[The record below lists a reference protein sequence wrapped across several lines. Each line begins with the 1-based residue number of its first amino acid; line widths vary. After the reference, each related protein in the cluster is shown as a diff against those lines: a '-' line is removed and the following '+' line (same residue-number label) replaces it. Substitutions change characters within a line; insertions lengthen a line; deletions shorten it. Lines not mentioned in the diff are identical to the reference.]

1 MKKYRFL
8 IFMLLILL
16 VLPVLSTP
24 ALALDDPAP
33 EATAALVVD
42 ATHDMVLYD
51 LNAHERRYPA
61 SITKVMT
68 ALLTLEAVERGE
80 LSLDQMITATEA
92 IHTDMVPGG
101 STQNIQTGETMSL
114 RDALCCA
121 LIPSANE
128 SANFLA
134 IVVAGDIPSFVA
146 MMNQR
151 AAELGMTDTH
161 FANPHGLHRDDHYTT
176 AWDIYLLAREA
187 MTHQVFREIVAT
199 ADYTVPATNL
209 SEERHFYNTNA
220 LLTPSRYSSYLYS
233 PAIGIKTGTT
243 SEAGQCLLSA
253 AERDGRTLYCVVL
266 GAQMAA
272 QEDGSYRQMQFYE
285 TVRLLEWGFTNFS
298 IRTILENSDPVAQ
311 VEVTLS
317 DTDHVLVRP
326 EGSLFALLPNDQDLS
341 EFKATPELFAQS
353 VEAPVEEG
361 QVLGKIT
368 LTLNGEEYGS
378 LDLVA
383 LNDVE
388 RSELQYHIDRAEKF
402 LDQLW
407 VKVAAV
413 ALVVLILLL
422 IILISVRRRRRRRRR
437 SRSYGYSGRR
447 RR

>member
-1 MKKYRFL
+1 MKKFRF
-8 IFMLLILL
+8 FVFILL
-16 VLPVLSTP
+16 ALLTLPIQ

-42 ATHDMVLYD
+42 ATYDTVLYD

-68 ALLTLEAVERGE
+68 ALLTLEAAERGE
-80 LSLDQMITATEA
+80 LTLDQMITATEA
-92 IHTDMVPGG
+92 IHTDMVPDG
-101 STQNIQTGETMSL
+101 STQNIKTGETMSVK
-114 RDALCCA
+114 DVLCCL
-121 LIPSANE
+121 LIASANE

-134 IVVAGDIPSFVA
+134 ITVAGDIPSFVA
-146 MMNQR
+146 LMNQR
-151 AAELGMTDTH
+151 AAELGMKDTH

-176 AWDIYLLAREA
+176 AWDLYLLAREA
-187 MTHQVFREIVAT
+187 MTHELFREIVST

-209 SEERHFYNTNA
+209 SEERHFFNTNA
-220 LLTPSRYSSYLYS
+220 LLTPARYSSYLYS
-233 PAIGIKTGTT
+233 SAIGIKTGSTG
-243 SEAGQCLLSA
+243 EAGQCLLSA

-266 GAQMAA
+266 GARVAA

-285 TVRLLEWGFTNFS
+285 TVRLFEWGFKNFS
-298 IRTILENSDPVAQ
+298 VRAILESSDPVAQ

-317 DTDHVLVRP
+317 DTDYVLVRP
-326 EGSLFALLPNDQDLS
+326 DGSLSALLPNDQDLS
-341 EFKATPELFAQS
+341 QFVATPELFADS

-361 QVLGKIT
+361 QVLGKVT

-383 LNDVE
+383 LNSVE

-402 LDQLW
+402 LAQPW
-407 VKVAAV
+407 VPVAAIG
-413 ALVVLILLL
+413 LVVLILLL
-422 IILISVRRRRRRRRR
+422 IILCSMRRRRKRRRT
-437 SRSYGYSGRR
+437 RSYMGYGGRR